1 MKMNVLPLAIGQSS
15 SGTSMFDLPETGEN
29 PVSVFSEAMRGKLD
43 VLAHPDTLTRILSE
57 INIVW
62 AVIFV
67 LVGILC
73 VLHGYR
79 WHKILMVLLA
89 AMMGVWAGSLL
100 GDRVGSVEI
109 ASVCLAVLAAVVAWP
124 LMRYAVAIFG
134 GLAGA
139 FAGANAWTAMGY
151 PADDHHLGAIIGL
164 IVIGMAAFMTFRLV
178 VVLLTTI
185 GGASL
190 LVCGALAAM
199 THVES
204 WRSGI
209 LGSLE
214 DNPLIVPM
222 VAASAAAF
230 GIVFQIGGGFR
241 GMSERADKADPA
253 KAKAKAA

>member
-1 MKMNVLPLAIGQSS
+1 MKINTIPLSLGRSK
-15 SGTSMFDLPETGEN
+15 GESMFDLSETGES
-29 PVSVFSEAMRGKLD
+29 PVTVVGNALQGKLD
-43 VLAHPDTLTRILSE
+43 VLAHPDTLQRIISE

-62 AVIFV
+62 ASIFV
-67 LVGILC
+67 IVGILC

-79 WHKILMVLLA
+79 WHKILLVMLA
-89 AMMGVWAGSLL
+89 AMMGVRAGTLL

-109 ASVCLAVLAAVVAWP
+109 ASICLAVLAAVVAWP

-151 PADDHHLGAIIGL
+151 PPDDHHLGAIIGL
-164 IVIGMAAFMTFRLV
+164 IVIGMAAFMAFRLV

-185 GGASL
+185 GGATL

-199 THVES
+199 TQVES
-204 WRSGI
+204 WRGGI
-209 LGSLE
+209 LNSLD

-230 GIVFQIGGGFR
+230 GIVFQIGGGLK
-241 GMSERADKADPA
+241 GMSERADRADPT